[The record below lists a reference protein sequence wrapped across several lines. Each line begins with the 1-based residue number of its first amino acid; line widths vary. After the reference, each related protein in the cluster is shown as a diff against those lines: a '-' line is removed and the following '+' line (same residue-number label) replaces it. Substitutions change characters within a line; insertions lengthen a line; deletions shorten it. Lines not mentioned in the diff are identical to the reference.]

1 MSTKSKEK
9 ELSLTTSLDKI
20 VDTAYDCNLFD
31 DVYCEAKCYI
41 DYVSKVLKITPKQS
55 VLFAACMEQCDD
67 RRIRIR
73 DIARALSTRV
83 IKVLELLNEED
94 GLVERRLILRG
105 CDSDGEKHYRVPYD
119 VIEAVKNN
127 RALEEVAKKNLTID
141 EFFCELESIMEDNT
155 SDHENLNLCIDRLV
169 EENMHLGFCKQ
180 LRKYTRHA
188 DSDEELLLLIFCNK
202 LVNDDDSMLRKSDWE
217 DFFNKRDAKSLTRDL
232 GEGRSML
239 IKEDLLE
246 PTGESNILDKSLY
259 RLTQKAKETLLADV
273 MLCSG
278 QKKRKEIIPYDS
290 LTKKSLFYND
300 TETKQIDQ
308 FVSIIKQKNFLHVQ
322 KRLEEN
328 GMRKGFACLFYGSPG
343 TGKTET
349 AYQLAL
355 QTKRDLF
362 VINVSNIKS
371 CWVGESEK
379 NITKAFIDY
388 QDCVK
393 EYIQLGK
400 PAPILLF
407 NEADAVLGI
416 RQEGAVKAVDKME
429 NSIQNIILQE
439 MEKLEGIMIATTNLT
454 QNLDKAFERR
464 FLYKI
469 KFEKPS
475 VKAKK
480 AIWQSMIPSLK
491 KETAC
496 KLAEKYDFSGGQIE
510 NIARKRTVNVI
521 LSGKEPTFEELTSF
535 CNAELINNKT
545 SKIGF

>member
-1 MSTKSKEK
+1 MSTKVKEK
-9 ELSLTTSLDKI
+9 ELSLTTCLAKI
-20 VDTAYDCNLFD
+20 VDIASDCTLFD
-31 DVYCEAKCYI
+31 DVYDEAECYI
-41 DYVSKVLKITPKQS
+41 GYVSKVLQITSKQS

-73 DIARALSTRV
+73 DIARALNTRV

-94 GLVERRLILRG
+94 GLIEQRLILRG
-105 CDSDGEKHYRVPYD
+105 SDSDGERHYRVPYN

-127 RALEEVAKKNLTID
+127 RAIEDIAKKNLTID
-141 EFFCELESIMEDNT
+141 EFFCELESIMEDNE
-155 SDHENLNLCIDRLV
+155 SDHENLDLCIERLIG
-169 EENMHLGFCKQ
+169 ENMHLAFCKQ
-180 LRKYTRHA
+180 LEKYTRHA
-188 DSDEELLLLIFCNK
+188 CSDEELLLLVFCNK
-202 LVNDDDSMLRKSDWE
+202 LVNEDDSMLRKSDWE
-217 DFFNKRDAKSLTRDL
+217 DFFSKRAAKSLSRDL
-232 GEGRSML
+232 GEGRSQL
-239 IKEDLLE
+239 IKEELLE
-246 PTGESNILDKSLY
+246 PTGDSNMLDKSMY
-259 RLTQKAKETLLADV
+259 RLTQKAKDTLLADV
-273 MLCSG
+273 MVASG
-278 QKKRKEIIPYDS
+278 PKKRKEIVSYES
-290 LTKKSLFYND
+290 LTKKSLFYNE
-300 TETKQIDQ
+300 TESKQIGQ
-308 FVSIIKQKNFLHVQ
+308 LGSIIKQKNFLHVQ

-349 AYQLAL
+349 AYQLAQ

-388 QDCVK
+388 QDCVM
-393 EYIQLGK
+393 EYTRLGK
-400 PAPILLF
+400 PTPILLF

-416 RQEGAVKAVDKME
+416 RQEGAARAVDKME

-496 KLAEKYDFSGGQIE
+496 KLAEQYDFSGGQIE
-510 NIARKRTVNVI
+510 NIARKHTVNVI